1 MMKLSPPITK
11 FQLRLFTSEPLRRL
25 ERRGIAMLIVLIAL
39 AVVTVSTTAFLNS
52 RLSSPEVGENVAK
65 AIEARAAA
73 ETGIELADKI
83 INDPS
88 VDWRAL
94 QVNGVL
100 LNNYKFGGGRITIRV
115 TDLQGNPPTATT
127 QDILVTG
134 DGESKGLVQSA
145 VAEIRV
151 PPSNPTVDV
160 DLSEFA
166 VFGSNNVVLDNGKI
180 TPWKLSPSY
189 DLGKP
194 IQIGTNNTA
203 SLAVKTYAGTKVSNG
218 EYFVRSGASSSTL
231 SDSSGSSA
239 PLRRKT
245 ISESGAI
252 PVPASQT
259 PITTG
264 LPKADM
270 YNPTLTSGTHNILVS
285 KEYGTVTLQ
294 NTADLIVVTPGTTFL
309 VMGDLNLMNGGDII
323 VQAANVS
330 VVVLGNVSIGQYSAI
345 EVQNGAS
352 LRLFIGG
359 NLDINQGVL
368 GLPDTLVYD
377 AGRDPTT
384 GINFYQD
391 PERVKVFKIAGSPS
405 ATWQIRGKSYAAATF
420 YGPNASIDVDQHSA
434 VFGNLVATN
443 VKVRGGSKLFYDTQL
458 DSGWGYTNPDSFVYD
473 GTGNYDTNVTNS
485 ATNLDDST
493 YASLEDYVKN
503 VSSMDAKHSGWKKS
517 KKRMRR
523 IGMKTKHDKDDD

>member
-11 FQLRLFTSEPLRRL
+11 FQLRLFTPGSLRRL

-52 RLSSPEVGENVAK
+52 RLSAPEVGENVAR

-88 VDWRAL
+88 VDWRTL

-100 LNNYKFGGGRITIRV
+100 LNNYNFGGGTITIRV

-127 QDILVTG
+127 QDILVTAE
-134 DGESKGLVQSA
+134 GESNGLVQSA
-145 VAEIRV
+145 EAEIRV
-151 PPSNPTVDV
+151 APANPTVDV

-166 VFGSNNVVLDNGKI
+166 IFGDGTVIVDNSQI
-180 TPWKLSPSY
+180 TPWNLSPSY
-189 DLGKP
+189 DVGKP
-194 IQIGTNNTA
+194 IHIGTNSLSA
-203 SLAVKTYAGTKVSNG
+203 LAVKTYAGAKISNG

-231 SDSSGSSA
+231 SDSSGSST

-245 ISESGAI
+245 ISESGVI

-264 LPKADM
+264 LPKAGA
-270 YNPTLTSGTHNILVS
+270 YNPTLSSGTINIPTSV
-285 KEYGTVTLQ
+285 EVGTVTIK
-294 NTADLIVVTPGTTFL
+294 NTADITVNTPNTTFL
-309 VMGDLNLMNGGDII
+309 VTGDLKLMNGGDII
-323 VQAANVS
+323 IQAANVS
-330 VVVLGNVSIGQYSAI
+330 VVVLGNVSIGKYSSI

-359 NLDINQGVL
+359 KLDINQGVL
-368 GLPDTLVYD
+368 GLPDTLVFD
-377 AGRDPTT
+377 VNRDPTT
-384 GINFYQD
+384 GISFYQD
-391 PERVKVFKIAGSPS
+391 PERVKVFKIDGTAS
-405 ATWQIRGKSYAAATF
+405 ASWKIKGKSYAAATF
-420 YGPNASIDVDQHSA
+420 YGPNASIDVDQQSA
-434 VFGNLVATN
+434 VFGNLVATD
-443 VKVRGGSKLFYDTQL
+443 VKIRGGSKLFYDPQL

-473 GTGNYDTNVTNS
+473 GMGNYDSNVTNN
-485 ATNLDDST
+485 ATDLDDST

-503 VSSMDAKHSGWKKS
+503 VSSKDAKHSKWKKS
-517 KKRMRR
+517 KKKLKKV
-523 IGMKTKHDKDDD
+523 GMKTKHDEDDD